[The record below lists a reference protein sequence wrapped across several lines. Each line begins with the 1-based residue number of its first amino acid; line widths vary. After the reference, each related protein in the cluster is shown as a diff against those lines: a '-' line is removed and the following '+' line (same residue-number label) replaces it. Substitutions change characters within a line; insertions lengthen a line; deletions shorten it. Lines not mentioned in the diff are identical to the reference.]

1 MKNQLADRLRVMIP
15 LMLLLLLVGGCA
27 SMKKEGAEGAAAMY
41 STRDLNEQLVMA
53 TLWMQ
58 SSAEFR
64 ALSYQAFNVAA
75 MNLDSFMAAYTG
87 SKPVAIIVDADETV
101 IDNSAYEAW
110 LIGQDFGY
118 SSKTWTPWMEAAE
131 ATAMPGAKEF
141 LNYAAAKG
149 VEVFYVSNRKMVG
162 YDGTK
167 KNLMA
172 LGFPHVDEKHL
183 LLRTDSSDKQA
194 RRDIVAADYEIALLM
209 GDNLNDFTSDFMK
222 KTVEERLAETDKIK
236 DQWGTRFIVLPNPT
250 YGEWEGTVYKGN
262 WGASAAEKD
271 QMRKSYLKKWDYQVP
286 E

>member
-1 MKNQLADRLRVMIP
+1 MIP
-15 LMLLLLLVGGCA
+15 LMLLLLLTGGCA
-27 SMKKEGAEGAAAMY
+27 SLQQQRAEQATAAY

-75 MNLDSFMAAYTG
+75 MNLDSFLAAYTG

-118 SSKTWTPWMEAAE
+118 SSETWTPWMEAAE

-141 LNYAAAKG
+141 LNYVAAKG
-149 VEVFYVSNRKMVG
+149 VEVFYVTNRKMVG
-162 YDGTK
+162 YEGTK

-172 LGFPHVDEKHL
+172 LGFPNVDEKHL

-194 RRDIVAADYEIALLM
+194 RRDMVTKDYEVALVL
-209 GDNLNDFTSDFMK
+209 GDNLNDFTSNFRK
-222 KTVEERLAETDKIK
+222 KTVDERFVETDKIK

-250 YGEWEGTVYKGN
+250 YGEWEGAVYEGN

-271 QMRKSYLKKWDYQVP
+271 QMRKSYLRKWDYQLP